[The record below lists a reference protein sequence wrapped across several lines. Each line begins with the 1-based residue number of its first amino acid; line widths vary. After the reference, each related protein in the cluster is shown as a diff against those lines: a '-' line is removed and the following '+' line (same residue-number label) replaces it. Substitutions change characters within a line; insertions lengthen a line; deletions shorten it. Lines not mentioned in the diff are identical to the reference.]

1 MRISSLLL
9 CCAKNDKPA
18 CVVLR
23 GKCSSVDEPIQGSTP
38 ALAIHG
44 SLTTPSSKH
53 SLIIC
58 SVGYDAH
65 KSLKQNSTRLKPN
78 VYLFPRLAYFEE
90 SVHPS
95 MNPSRVQLRRS
106 PSMAHSPHLPRS
118 TR

>member
-58 SVGYDAH
+58 SVGYDTH
-65 KSLKQNSTRLKPN
+65 KSLKQNSTRLIPN
-78 VYLFPRLAYFEE
+78 AYLLPRLAYFDKRI
-90 SVHPS
+90 HTS
-95 MNPSRVQLRRS
+95 MNPFSTQL
-106 PSMAHSPHLPRS
+106 LL
-118 TR
+118 